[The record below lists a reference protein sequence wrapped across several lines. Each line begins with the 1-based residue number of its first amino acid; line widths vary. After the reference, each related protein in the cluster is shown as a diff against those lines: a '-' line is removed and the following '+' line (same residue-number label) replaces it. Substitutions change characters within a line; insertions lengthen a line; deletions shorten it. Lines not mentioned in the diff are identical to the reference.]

1 MNNIREGAL
10 GVPRLGRNKVNGLV
24 GGSDGETEVRWRE
37 EFKSSALL
45 IEAARLPA
53 AVCSSEL
60 CKRQI

>member
-1 MNNIREGAL
+1 MDNIREGSL
-10 GVPRLGRNKVNGLV
+10 GVLKLGRNTVNGW
-24 GGSDGETEVRWRE
+24 ETEVEWKE
-37 EFKSSALL
+37 EFKLSALL

>member
-1 MNNIREGAL
+1 MDNIREGDL
-10 GVPRLGRNKVNGLV
+10 RVPKLGRNKVNGW
-24 GGSDGETEVRWRE
+24 ETEVEWKE